1 LVEGTH
7 AGPKSLRGAFLRN
20 DGGASSAHYF
30 GEDGGG
36 DHAPDDQWNFA
47 SGPSYTAEQSQDR
60 HEEVYYDEDGWQ
72 ACSTCGSFAYPTE
85 HNDDNDTDTESEAD
99 VEQMDTEEYKAYLG
113 DMEGYGY
120 DDLKT
125 EYFFA
130 KRRFRSFARRPPRRS
145 RFPRTSFHRKGKG
158 KWNGK
163 GSQLFSTGKGGK
175 GGFKG
180 HGKFHGMGTV
190 GPSSLA
196 GGKGFKSSRSGNP
209 TDASGQVMRCHECNS
224 DEHLIR
230 DCPRRSSGKGKSKGK
245 GKRAYL
251 ADGTLSGNS
260 PAGGLFAGV
269 DHWFAE
275 DMSTRSASE
284 AFATHAPDAEH
295 QDSWYHDSWTQEA
308 VVDDAPE

>member
-1 LVEGTH
+1 MTPSAGSETARGTAADEGAGFVLPEPVQAVLLLQALKIGRAMWPLVLAPFQNTFPKDPAQMTQLMASIRQQGHLVEGTH

-145 RFPRTSFHRKGKG
+145 RFPRASSYRK
-158 KWNGK
+158 
-163 GSQLFSTGKGGK
+163 
-175 GGFKG
+175 
-180 HGKFHGMGTV
+180 
-190 GPSSLA
+190 
-196 GGKGFKSSRSGNP
+196 R
-209 TDASGQVMRCHECNS
+209 QV
-224 DEHLIR
+224 
-230 DCPRRSSGKGKSKGK
+230 
-245 GKRAYL
+245 
-251 ADGTLSGNS
+251 
-260 PAGGLFAGV
+260 
-269 DHWFAE
+269 
-275 DMSTRSASE
+275 
-284 AFATHAPDAEH
+284 
-295 QDSWYHDSWTQEA
+295 
-308 VVDDAPE
+308 